1 MAKSKPLNHLNEP
14 DVPEH
19 HLPTAKNL
27 CVPTPVIP
35 HNVNM
40 DMSTTIDP
48 TASPKSAVSSILP
61 ASLSSPAPVTSCQ
74 EPGSKDVGQ
83 ELLGKFSNHELIDKV
98 LTRSGNASYTDIWD
112 VILSSGELEL
122 SICFQ

>member
-1 MAKSKPLNHLNEP
+1 MAKSKPLNHLKEP

-19 HLPTAKNL
+19 HLQTAKNL

-40 DMSTTIDP
+40 DVSTTIDP
-48 TASPKSAVSSILP
+48 NASPKSAVSSILP

-74 EPGSKDVGQ
+74 EPGSKDVGH

-98 LTRSGNASYTDIWD
+98 LTRSGNESYTDIWD
-112 VILSSGELEL
+112 VILSNGELEL